1 MCTKIPVNGVI
12 NKKKKNFVVLP
23 SSAFQYKN
31 STLISTQ
38 KRKVFELKNLRTLV
52 KIVVHAK

>member
-12 NKKKKNFVVLP
+12 NKKKIVVLP